1 MTDSTN
7 KLIRSSFLLILT
19 RLIQRSLGLVS
30 TLILAR
36 ILTPEDFGLIAVVS
50 ILIHFTDS
58 MSNAGSAQYI
68 IRKTDLLTDDLD
80 TAWSIDIVMKVLM
93 WVVVVSLAGFASD
106 FYKKE
111 ELETAIYVSSLVLLI
126 GVIKS
131 PRLILYQR
139 ALNYKTI
146 FKLSLLQ
153 KFSSFIAV
161 MTVIYIE
168 PSYWALI
175 IGDLISI
182 CVLTIGSYLFAP
194 YRPKFTLKKIKEQWS
209 FSQWILLKSG
219 LGFAKAESDNLIV
232 TKFYSVIDVSSYYLM
247 RGLSILPITE
257 IIQPALEPLVAS
269 FSKLRDNKVLL
280 YAQFVQIILILTA
293 LILPISVFT
302 VFNSEQIVHVLL
314 GQQWVEY
321 HKTLAFFA
329 LAMVPIV
336 MIQLLNQYCIA
347 IGKVRSLFIFDL
359 FSLVLTVFILF
370 FSIGIEVEYFALIR
384 SSIIFILMAVLF
396 FYVKTRTPI
405 SFLHLFRLISPI
417 LIIVLVSA
425 QTKMTFEFQFV
436 LLELTL
442 NFILYITTIVV
453 IYLLSYKVYLKRYVE
468 YQILAVYQIKI
479 LNNIK
484 AKCYSTTSGC

>member
-1 MTDSTN
+1 MSDLTN
-7 KLIRSSFLLILT
+7 KLIRSSALLILT

-36 ILTPEDFGLIAVVS
+36 ILTPDDFGLIAIVS
-50 ILIHFTDS
+50 VLIYLTDS
-58 MSNAGSAQYI
+58 ISNAGSPQYI
-68 IRKTDLLTDDLD
+68 IRKTELLVDDLD
-80 TAWSIDIVMKVLM
+80 TAWSVNIVMKIAM
-93 WVVVVSLAGFASD
+93 WVVIVSLAGVASD
-106 FYKKE
+106 FYNKA

-126 GVIKS
+126 GVMKS
-131 PRLILYQR
+131 PKIILYQR
-139 ALNYKTI
+139 ELNYKPI
-146 FKLSLLQ
+146 FKLSVIQ
-153 KFSSFIAV
+153 KISSFFAV
-161 MTVIYIE
+161 MIVIYVE

-175 IGDLISI
+175 IGDLVSI

-194 YRPKFTLKKIKEQWS
+194 YRPKFTLKKIKEQWA
-209 FSQWILLKSG
+209 FSQWIFLKSG
-219 LGFAKAESDNLIV
+219 LGFVKAESDNLLV

-257 IIQPALEPLVAS
+257 IIKPALEPLVAS

-280 YAQFVQIILILTA
+280 YAQFVQIVLILTA

-321 HKTLAFFA
+321 HKTLAVFA

-359 FSLVLTVFILF
+359 FSLVLTFFILF

-396 FYVKTRTPI
+396 VYVKTCTPI
-405 SFLHLFRLISPI
+405 SFLHMFLLISPVI
-417 LIIVLVSA
+417 IIVLVAA

-453 IYLLSYKVYLKRYVE
+453 IYLLSYKIYLKRYVE

-484 AKCYSTTSGC
+484 AKYYSK